1 MLADKNFAQFSQELG
16 LASLGA
22 CDSDIEKFATVRV
35 TRMQISKNSELN
47 SMFISGLMWN
57 QMYWFTIE
65 FGLCKENGQL
75 RAFGAGLL
83 SSYGELIHSLSGKPQ
98 LLPYEPN
105 TCAVQPYQDQ
115 DYQDVY
121 FVAESLE
128 DALYKFRCVWTY
140 FHFQTLVKWSSIL
153 NFRRWVAQNIRW
165 RSWTRWPIWAT
176 SPARSKQIWP
186 MFALPSTN
194 WNEDGR
200 SVKSRSR

>member
-1 MLADKNFAQFSQELG
+1 MKKRDCVHELLGHVPMLADKNFAQFSQELG

-35 TRMQISKNSELN
+35 TRMQISENSELN

-140 FHFQTLVKWSSIL
+140 FHFQTLVK
-153 NFRRWVAQNIRW
+153 
-165 RSWTRWPIWAT
+165 
-176 SPARSKQIWP
+176 
-186 MFALPSTN
+186 
-194 WNEDGR
+194 
-200 SVKSRSR
+200 